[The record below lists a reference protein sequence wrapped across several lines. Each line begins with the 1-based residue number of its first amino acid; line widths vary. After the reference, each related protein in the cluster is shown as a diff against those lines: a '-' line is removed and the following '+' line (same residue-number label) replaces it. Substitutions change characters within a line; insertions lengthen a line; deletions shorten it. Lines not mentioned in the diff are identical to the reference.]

1 MPEQFDFPEMT
12 ATAVEPGQPLN
23 AGQRAAVE
31 HGEGPLLVV
40 AGAGAAKTR
49 VITERIRYL
58 LESDPQ
64 LPGESILGLTF
75 TEKAA
80 GEMKHRVTKAVGER
94 GKAVC
99 LGTFHAFCNALLV
112 ERNPDLK
119 TLETVDHW
127 ILMRRNLA
135 VLALERYRR
144 LVEPGHFL
152 GDFEKVFSRC
162 QDQLVT
168 PNQYENYAASLAEG
182 YARER
187 AALPEDEQIIREE
200 VIAQQRE

>member
-1 MPEQFDFPEMT
+1 MSLTTSREGLS
-12 ATAVEPGQPLN
+12 ALN
-23 AGQRAAVE
+23 AQQRRAVE

-40 AGAGAAKTR
+40 AGAGTGKTR

-112 ERNPDLK
+112 ERNPELK
-119 TLETVDHW
+119 TLEEVDHW
-127 ILMRRNLA
+127 
-135 VLALERYRR
+135 
-144 LVEPGHFL
+144 
-152 GDFEKVFSRC
+152 
-162 QDQLVT
+162 
-168 PNQYENYAASLAEG
+168 
-182 YARER
+182 
-187 AALPEDEQIIREE
+187 
-200 VIAQQRE
+200 